1 MILQSNSI
9 KRGDWLLIV
18 PLDSGHLVKFP
29 HRAGRLIAN
38 EPLFMLL
45 LIKLSLRRTSLRS
58 TVRVDLEGE
67 RIHCSKRY
75 FSSSSFFWSFLELF
89 CACGYVHLLHAV
101 GPWTTI
107 PKVFVVEK
115 VSYITSTSKYHI
127 TCFFQCTGPL
137 LNLSYVYPLR
147 WVISYISS

>member
-101 GPWTTI
+101 GPWTAI

-127 TCFFQCTGPL
+127 TCVFNVRDHC
-137 LNLSYVYPLR
+137 
-147 WVISYISS
+147 